1 MASIARA
8 VRIGRGQKAAEAAAA
23 AAVAPELFQQSEE
36 TALHDAYQQAAAQVG
51 NALSETEA
59 TVQMPGARAAPPPPA
74 RRWRCELS
82 LVHRSGSCCT

>member
-8 VRIGRGQKAAEAAAA
+8 VRIGRGQKAAEAAA

-51 NALSETEA
+51 NALSEA
-59 TVQMPGARAAPPPPA
+59 RSHGANA
-74 RRWRCELS
+74 RS
-82 LVHRSGSCCT
+82 SCSASTAGQAVAM